1 MRHRPIGLG
10 VQGLADVF
18 MMCKIPFDSPKAR
31 EINIAIF
38 ETIYYAAVEM
48 SVQLAKEEGPYKT
61 FQGSPASQGLL
72 QFDLW
77 DTPKFSGLWDWDSL
91 KEKVKTHGLRNSLLV
106 APMPTASTS
115 QILGNNECIEPYTTN
130 IYLRRTLAGEFVIVN
145 KHLVSDL
152 QKLNLWSKEM
162 KEKLIGKSGSVQDIE
177 EIPKNLKEI
186 YRTVWE
192 ISQKTIIDMAKDRGC
207 FIDQSQSL
215 NLFLENPTV
224 SKLSSMH
231 LYAWKAG
238 LKTGIY
244 YLRSKAKSKAIQ
256 YTLDPCVSCSA

>member
-18 MMCKIPFDSPKAR
+18 AIMEFPFDSKEAR
-31 EINIAIF
+31 DLNSMIF
-38 ETIYYAAVEM
+38 ETIYNAALEESCLM
-48 SVQLAKEEGPYKT
+48 AKEEGSYET
-61 FQGSPASQGLL
+61 FQGSPASQGIL
-72 QFDLW
+72 QFDMW
-77 DTPKFSGLWDWDSL
+77 SNSETSGTYDWDEL
-91 KEKVKTHGLRNSLLV
+91 KNRIKEHGLRNSLLV

-130 IYLRRTLAGEFVIVN
+130 IYLRRTLAGEFVVVN
-145 KHLVSDL
+145 KHLVNSL
-152 QKLNLWSKEM
+152 KKINLWSKEM
-162 KEKLIGKSGSVQDIE
+162 KDLMIAAGGSIQNIKDIPDSIKS
-177 EIPKNLKEI
+177 L

-192 ISQKTIIDMAKDRGC
+192 ISQKSLIDMAAERGR

-215 NLFLENPTV
+215 NLFIENPTV

-231 LYAWKAG
+231 MYAWKSG

-244 YLRSKAKSKAIQ
+244 YLRTKAKSKAIQ
-256 YTLDPCVSCSA
+256 FTLEPCTTCSA